1 MRTSFVANN
10 ISPSMTLAI
19 GEKAKKLTKEG
30 IDIVSFA
37 QGEPDF
43 NTPETIKEAA
53 IKAIEENF
61 TRYTPVSGIKELK
74 DAICLKLK
82 NENEIEYSPEE
93 VVVSTGGKQIIY
105 NVLLALCC
113 PGDEVIIPTPCW
125 VSYTEQVKMVGA
137 TPVLVETSEAN
148 NFELE
153 PQAIAEKITSKTKV
167 IILNTPNNPTG
178 AIYGRDV
185 LEEIAELAVKNQ
197 IFIIA
202 DEIYEKLI
210 YDSEKHVSIAS
221 LSPEIKEL
229 TVTINGWSKAY
240 AMTGWRL
247 GFGAGPVDV
256 MKAINNLQGHVTGN
270 ANSITQKA
278 GLYALLYNKDYN
290 SMVAEY
296 DKRRK
301 YILDRLNSLNG
312 INCNMP
318 KGAFYVFPN
327 VKGLYGKKAG
337 NKIINSAMDVANFLL
352 DEAHV
357 AVVPGEAFAAEG
369 YIRLSYATSI
379 EDIEKG
385 LNQIEK
391 ALKKLDNF

>member
-1 MRTSFVANN
+1 MKPSFVASN

-19 GEKAKKLTKEG
+19 AEKAENLKKEG
-30 IDIVSFA
+30 FDIVSFA

-43 NTPETIKEAA
+43 NTPENIKQAGIE
-53 IKAIEENF
+53 AIEENF
-61 TRYTPVSGIKELK
+61 TRYTPTSGIKELR

-82 NENEIEYSPEE
+82 NENGIEYSSEE
-93 VVVSTGGKQIIY
+93 VVVSTGGKQVIY
-105 NVLLALCC
+105 NVLLALCGS
-113 PGDEVIIPTPCW
+113 GDEVIIPTPCW

-137 TPVLVETSEAN
+137 VPVLVETSEVN
-148 NFELE
+148 NFAPE
-153 PQAIAEKITSKTKV
+153 PQAIADKITSKTKA

-178 AIYGRDV
+178 AIYTRDV
-185 LEEIAELAVKNQ
+185 LEGIAKLAVKNN
-197 IFIIA
+197 IFVIS

-210 YDSEKHVSIAS
+210 YDCEEHVSIAS
-221 LSPEIKEL
+221 LNPEIREL

-256 MKAINNLQGHVTGN
+256 MKAINNLQGHITGN
-270 ANSITQKA
+270 PNSIAQKA

-290 SMVAEY
+290 SMVHEY
-296 DKRRK
+296 DNRRR
-301 YILDRLNSLNG
+301 YIVDRLNSLNG
-312 INCNMP
+312 ISCNMP

-327 VKGLYGKKAG
+327 VKGLFGKKVG
-337 NKIINSAMDVANFLL
+337 DKIINSAMDVANFLL

-369 YIRLSYATSI
+369 YIRLSYATAI

-391 ALKKLDNF
+391 ALKKLN

>member
-1 MRTSFVANN
+1 MRTSFVASN
-10 ISPSMTLAI
+10 ICPSMTLAI
-19 GEKAKKLTKEG
+19 GEKAKNLKKEG

-43 NTPETIKEAA
+43 NTPENIKQAG

-61 TRYTPVSGIKELK
+61 TRYTPASGIKELR

-82 NENEIEYSPEE
+82 NENGIKYSPEE
-93 VVVSTGGKQIIY
+93 VVVSTGGKQVIY
-105 NVLLALCC
+105 NVLLALCG

-137 TPVLVETSEAN
+137 VPVLVETSEAN
-148 NFELE
+148 NFAPEL
-153 PQAIAEKITSKTKV
+153 QAIAEKITSKTKA

-178 AIYGRDV
+178 AIYRRDV
-185 LEEIAELAVKNQ
+185 LEGIAKLAVKNN
-197 IFIIA
+197 IFVIS

-210 YDSEKHVSIAS
+210 YDCQEHVSIAS
-221 LSPEIKEL
+221 LNPKIREL

-240 AMTGWRL
+240 AMTGWRI
-247 GFGAGPVDV
+247 GFGAGPVDI
-256 MKAINNLQGHVTGN
+256 MKAINNLQGHITGN
-270 ANSITQKA
+270 PNSITQKA

-290 SMVAEY
+290 LMVPEY
-296 DKRRK
+296 DKRRR
-301 YILDRLNSLNG
+301 YIVDRLNSLKG
-312 INCNMP
+312 ISCNMP

-327 VKGLYGKKAG
+327 VKGLFGKKAG
-337 NKIINSAMDVANFLL
+337 DRIINSAMDVANFLL

-369 YIRLSYATSI
+369 YIRLSYATAI

-391 ALKKLDNF
+391 ALKKLDIF